1 MCRMPVR
8 LKDVALDAGV
18 SVKTVSNVVND
29 RPNVS
34 PAMRERVQASLT
46 KLGYRP
52 NLAARQLKHGRG
64 GFIALALPE
73 LRSPY
78 FAELATR
85 LSAGATA
92 RGFLL
97 LLDITGADPEE
108 ERLVMSGMRA
118 HMVDGVIFSPLTVTA
133 EEIGARTDAIPL
145 ALLGERPTPPHLD
158 HVTVDSTGASEAVG
172 EHLIATGRRRLAA
185 IGRQQLPGTASVR
198 LHGFRRAVD
207 AGGLELPPQRV
218 VKVAGFGREEG
229 HRAMR
234 ELLALPPGLRP
245 DAVFAFNDLMAI
257 GALRACHEA
266 GVRVPDDI
274 AVAGFDDIPEA
285 RFHSPSLTSVAPD
298 LDALVTTV
306 LDLLVARIKG
316 ATSEPVHAVVPW
328 SLVVRESTSG
338 RAQVGPSIGATC

>member
-8 LKDVALDAGV
+8 LKDVAQHAGV

-29 RPNVS
+29 RPHVS
-34 PAMRERVQASLT
+34 SAMRERVQASLT

-64 GFIALALPE
+64 GFVTLALPE

-85 LSAGATA
+85 LSEGASA

-97 LLDITGADPEE
+97 LLDITRADPDE
-108 ERLVMSGMRA
+108 ERLVLSGMRA

-133 EEIGARTDAIPL
+133 EEISARTDTIPL
-145 ALLGERPTPPHLD
+145 VLLGERRTPSDLD
-158 HVTVDSTGASEAVG
+158 HVTVDSTGASRAVG
-172 EHLIATGRRRLAA
+172 EHLISTGRRRLAA
-185 IGRQQLPGTASVR
+185 IGRQPLLGTASVR
-198 LHGFRRAVD
+198 LQGFREAVH
-207 AGGLELPPQRV
+207 ASALELPPQRV
-218 VKVAGFGREEG
+218 VKVTGFGREQG
-229 HRAMR
+229 HQAMR
-234 ELLALPPGLRP
+234 QLLTLPATLRP

-257 GALRACHEA
+257 GALRACYEA

-285 RFHSPSLTSVAPD
+285 RYHSPSLTSVAPD
-298 LDALVTTV
+298 LDALVRTV
-306 LDLLVARIKG
+306 LDLLIARITG
-316 ATSEPVHAVVPW
+316 ATSAPEHAVIPW
-328 SLVVRESTSG
+328 DLVVRESTTA
-338 RAQVGPSIGATC
+338 RAKESP